1 MKQIIEQKAADNTYY
16 HKDFHIALN
25 YGIDYLHK
33 SFGED
38 SVREYLVQFANAY
51 FAHLKKALREKGLL
65 VIKEHYENIYKIE
78 NAVFDM
84 NISPDELHIHLSESP
99 AVMYIKANGH
109 PVSSL
114 YRETVITVNKEI
126 CRNTPYDCELI
137 EYEQENGA
145 YKLRFFKREI

>member
-38 SVREYLVQFANAY
+38 SVREYLVQFANVY
-51 FAHLKKALREKGLL
+51 FAPLKKALRQKGLL
-65 VIKEHYENIYKIE
+65 VIKEHYKNIYKIE

-84 NISPDELHIHLSESP
+84 DISPDNLVIHLSESP
-99 AVMYIKANGH
+99 AVMYIKENGH
-109 PVSSL
+109 NISSL
-114 YRETVITVNKEI
+114 YQETVTTVNKEI
-126 CRNTPYDCELI
+126 CRNTPYDCKLV
-137 EYEQENGA
+137 EYNDENGA
-145 YKLRFFKREI
+145 YQLQFFKR